1 MTKIIA
7 GVKRFVAGAEG
18 ASVAEYAV
26 ALLLIAVV
34 TLAAVA
40 TLGDKL
46 STFFA
51 NAAQSI

>member
-1 MTKIIA
+1 MTYLIA

-18 ASVAEYAV
+18 ASAAEYAV

-40 TLGDKL
+40 ALGDKL
-46 STFFA
+46 SSFFCS
-51 NAAQSI
+51 AAQSI